1 VSSGQVFF
9 AFFPVAGCRFSRVI
23 SFLLYRLPMAFL
35 NIFLLMPK
43 KIGDYFR
50 PAFIDDRDKP
60 ALVL

>member
-1 VSSGQVFF
+1 
-9 AFFPVAGCRFSRVI
+9 
-23 SFLLYRLPMAFL
+23 MAFL